1 MAALEVGRNRFAQG
15 RDAVRRRIAMMT
27 VTQRL
32 DARLDDMPR
41 RFEVRLPDSKVDD
54 VAPFAGKLLGPRE
67 DNKRRLRAKS

>member
-1 MAALEVGRNRFAQG
+1 
-15 RDAVRRRIAMMT
+15 
-27 VTQRL
+27 
-32 DARLDDMPR
+32 MPR